1 MKEIVGVILAAGEGK
16 RMRSKHPKV
25 LHPLWGK
32 PMVEYVLDACQR
44 LPLAKIFLVIGH
56 QAERVKEALAQRNI
70 YFVLQREQKGSG
82 HALMQVG
89 PQLKGFS
96 GNLLV
101 VCGDIPLISEEILRN
116 LLAVHLKVNAAA
128 TLLTTHLDDP
138 TGYGRVIREKT
149 GKLKGIVEEVDAND
163 RQKGIQEVNTGI
175 YCFAAPELFAALKVI
190 RSSNRQGEYYLPD
203 VFSFLRERG
212 LKVEISS
219 TPDSEKVMGINSRGE
234 LARALSILQRRKLE
248 ELMKQGVTLL
258 DPASTFIDP
267 VCQIGKDTV
276 IYPHICI
283 EGETVIGE
291 DCILYPGSRIVASR
305 IGDGVT
311 LFDHCLILE
320 SEIQD
325 GSRVGPFAHLRPQ
338 SQIGKGARIGNFVEI
353 KKSVIGEGSKA
364 PHLSYIGD
372 SVIGRKVN
380 IGAGSITCNYDGYE
394 KHRTQVEDG
403 VFVGSNTLFIAPVSV
418 GEGAMIAAGSVI
430 TEDVPPH
437 ALAIARAPQA
447 NKEGWAKSWHE
458 RKARKKAASPGK
470 GRR

>member
-32 PMVEYVLDACQR
+32 PMVEYVLDACQT

-56 QAERVKEALAQRNI
+56 QAERVREALAQRNI
-70 YFVLQREQKGSG
+70 YFLLQREQKGSG

-89 PQLKGFS
+89 PELKGFS
-96 GNLLV
+96 GDLLV
-101 VCGDIPLISEEILRN
+101 VCGDVPLISEEILRN
-116 LLAVHLKVNAAA
+116 LLAVHLKAKAAA

-138 TGYGRVIREKT
+138 SGYGRVIREKT
-149 GKLKGIVEEVDAND
+149 GKLKEIVEEVDAND
-163 RQKGIQEVNTGI
+163 RQKAIQEVNSGI
-175 YCFAAPELFAALKVI
+175 YCFAAPDLFATLEVI
-190 RSSNRQGEYYLPD
+190 RASNRQGEYYLPD
-203 VFSFLRERG
+203 VFSCLRERG

-219 TPDSEKVMGINSRGE
+219 TPDSAKVMGINSRLE
-234 LARALSILQRRKLE
+234 LAMAFSILKRRKLE
-248 ELMKQGVTLL
+248 ELMRHGVTIL

-267 VCQIGKDTV
+267 ACQIGKDTV
-276 IYPHICI
+276 IYPNSYI
-283 EGETVIGE
+283 EGKTVIGE
-291 DCILYPGSRIVASR
+291 DCILYPGSRILTSR
-305 IGDGVT
+305 IGNTVT

-325 GSRVGPFAHLRPQ
+325 GSKVGPFAHLRPQ

-353 KKSVIGEGSKA
+353 KKSEIGESSKV

-372 SVIGRKVN
+372 SAIGKKVN

-403 VFVGSNTLFIAPVSV
+403 VFVGSNTLFIAPVCV
-418 GEGAMIAAGSVI
+418 GEGVIVAAGSVI
-430 TEDVPPH
+430 TKDVPPR
-437 ALAIARAPQA
+437 ALAIARARQI
-447 NKEGWAKSWHE
+447 NKEGWAKNWHE
-458 RKARKKAASPGK
+458 RKAKQK
-470 GRR
+470 GNKPR

>member
-1 MKEIVGVILAAGEGK
+1 MKEIAGVVLAAGAGK

-32 PMVEYVLDACQR
+32 PMVEYVLDSCQR

-70 YFVLQREQKGSG
+70 CFVLQREQKGSG

-96 GNLLV
+96 GDLLV
-101 VCGDIPLISEEILRN
+101 VCGDVPLISEEILRN
-116 LLAVHLKVNAAA
+116 LLAVHLKAKAAA

-138 TGYGRVIREKT
+138 TGYGRVIREKS
-149 GKLKGIVEEVDAND
+149 GKLRAIVEEVDAND
-163 RQKGIQEVNTGI
+163 RQKAIREVNTGI
-175 YCFAAPELFAALKVI
+175 YCFAAPDLFAALKET

-219 TPDSEKVMGINSRGE
+219 TPDSEKVMGINSRLE
-234 LARALSILQRRKLE
+234 LAMAFSILKRRKLE
-248 ELMKQGVTLL
+248 KLMRHGVTIL

-267 VCQIGKDTV
+267 ACQIGKDTV
-276 IYPHICI
+276 IYPNSYI
-283 EGETVIGE
+283 EGKTVIGE
-291 DCILYPGSRIVASR
+291 DCILYPGSRILTSR
-305 IGDGVT
+305 IGNAVT
-311 LFDHCLILE
+311 LLDHCLILE

-325 GSRVGPFAHLRPQ
+325 GSKVGPFAHLRPQ

-353 KKSVIGEGSKA
+353 KKSEIGEGSKV

-372 SVIGRKVN
+372 SAIGKKVN

-403 VFVGSNTLFIAPVSV
+403 VFVGSNTLFIAPVCV
-418 GEGAMIAAGSVI
+418 GEGVIVAAGSVI
-430 TEDVPPH
+430 TEDVPPR
-437 ALAIARAPQA
+437 ALAIARARQI
-447 NKEGWAKSWHE
+447 NKEGWAKNWHE
-458 RKARKKAASPGK
+458 RKAKQK
-470 GRR
+470 GNKPR

>member
-32 PMVEYVLDACQR
+32 PMVEYVLDACQT

-56 QAERVKEALAQRNI
+56 QAERVREALAQRNI
-70 YFVLQREQKGSG
+70 YFLLQREQKGSG

-89 PQLKGFS
+89 PELKGFS
-96 GNLLV
+96 GDLLV
-101 VCGDIPLISEEILRN
+101 VCGDVPLISEEILRN
-116 LLAVHLKVNAAA
+116 LLAVHLKAKAAA

-138 TGYGRVIREKT
+138 SGYGRVIREKT

-163 RQKGIQEVNTGI
+163 RQKAIQEVNTGI
-175 YCFAAPELFAALKVI
+175 YCFAAPDLFATLEVI
-190 RSSNRQGEYYLPD
+190 RASNRQGEYYLPD
-203 VFSFLRERG
+203 VFSCLRERG

-219 TPDSEKVMGINSRGE
+219 TPDSAKVMGINSRLE
-234 LARALSILQRRKLE
+234 LAMAFSILKRRKLE
-248 ELMKQGVTLL
+248 ELMRHGVTIL

-267 VCQIGKDTV
+267 ACQIGKDTV
-276 IYPHICI
+276 IYPNSYI
-283 EGETVIGE
+283 EGKTVIGE
-291 DCILYPGSRIVASR
+291 DCILYPGSRILTSR
-305 IGDGVT
+305 IGNTVT

-325 GSRVGPFAHLRPQ
+325 GSKVGPFAHLRPQ

-353 KKSVIGEGSKA
+353 KKSEIGESSKV

-372 SVIGRKVN
+372 SAIGKKVN

-430 TEDVPPH
+430 TKDVPPR
-437 ALAIARAPQA
+437 ALAIARARQI
-447 NKEGWAKSWHE
+447 NKEGWAKNWHE
-458 RKARKKAASPGK
+458 RKAKQK
-470 GRR
+470 GNKPR

>member
-32 PMVEYVLDACQR
+32 PMVEYVLDACQT

-56 QAERVKEALAQRNI
+56 QAERVREALAQRNT
-70 YFVLQREQKGSG
+70 YFLLQREQKGSG

-89 PQLKGFS
+89 PELKGFS
-96 GNLLV
+96 GDLLV
-101 VCGDIPLISEEILRN
+101 VCGDVPLISEEILRN
-116 LLAVHLKVNAAA
+116 LLAVHLKAKAAA

-138 TGYGRVIREKT
+138 SGYGRVIREKT

-163 RQKGIQEVNTGI
+163 RQKAIQEVSTGI
-175 YCFAAPELFAALKVI
+175 YCFAAPDLFATLEVI
-190 RSSNRQGEYYLPD
+190 RASNRQGEYYLPD
-203 VFSFLRERG
+203 VFSCLRKRG

-219 TPDSEKVMGINSRGE
+219 TPDSAKVMGINSRLE
-234 LARALSILQRRKLE
+234 LAMAFSILKRRKLE
-248 ELMKQGVTLL
+248 ELMRHGVTIL

-267 VCQIGKDTV
+267 ACQIGKDTV
-276 IYPHICI
+276 IYPNSYI
-283 EGETVIGE
+283 EGKTVIGE
-291 DCILYPGSRIVASR
+291 DCILYPGSRILTSR
-305 IGDGVT
+305 IGNTVT

-325 GSRVGPFAHLRPQ
+325 GSKVGPFAHLRPQ

-353 KKSVIGEGSKA
+353 KKSEIGEGSKV

-372 SVIGRKVN
+372 SAIGKKVN

-403 VFVGSNTLFIAPVSV
+403 VFVGSNTLFIAPVCV
-418 GEGAMIAAGSVI
+418 GEGVIVAAGSVI
-430 TEDVPPH
+430 TKDVPPR
-437 ALAIARAPQA
+437 ALAIARARQI
-447 NKEGWAKSWHE
+447 NKEGWAKNWHE
-458 RKARKKAASPGK
+458 RKAKQK
-470 GRR
+470 GNKPR